1 MTDETILK
9 LLWEAKHE
17 RPFSQI
23 SINKIKDLNHEHHN
37 QAKRLLH
44 DFADQPICPVRGLRI
59 TRVASSVFK
68 LIKTDAKIKPSELP
82 KGKPLLNQKESLT
95 DDFMPT
101 VPSELKA
108 LRQWVVWREE
118 KRDGKPTKVPY
129 QISGD
134 YAQANNSNTWT
145 DFNTVMQHRERF
157 AGVGFVFCESDSY
170 CGIDLDDCIDEN
182 GNIKPWAQEI
192 VEKLKS
198 AAYGEVSP
206 SGKGIKFWTKGKI
219 PTNAGHKVFMGAEG
233 QEVKSSEADGA
244 IEIYDHGR
252 YFTVTGHGIGTE
264 HRRGKIQNG
273 QMVVNWLYE
282 NYFSKP
288 KPAKETVPRAVFT
301 SKLSTMEVIEK
312 IRSSRQAAKF
322 NTLMAGNTTGY
333 GSQSE
338 ADMALCGVIA
348 FWTQDSNIIDAI
360 FRQSRLMRRKW
371 DERHRADSATYGQM
385 TIEKALDELGEV
397 YTPSNTPVRTWTSPK
412 RKPWTKPQPRRWI

>member
-1 MTDETILK
+1 MDTEYWEGLQARRLK
-9 LLWEAKHE
+9 QPRHNRKEQGKGLPLIDKNEGLTGEICAGAKQHQE
-17 RPFSQI
+17 FYP
-23 SINKIKDLNHEHHN
+23 
-37 QAKRLLH
+37 A
-44 DFADQPICPVRGLRI
+44 
-59 TRVASSVFK
+59 
-68 LIKTDAKIKPSELP
+68 
-82 KGKPLLNQKESLT
+82 
-95 DDFMPT
+95 
-101 VPSELKA
+101 VPAELKA
-108 LRQWVVWREE
+108 LRQWVLWQEE
-118 KRDGKPTKVPY
+118 HRDGKPTKIPY
-129 QISGD
+129 QLSRRK
-134 YAQANNSNTWT
+134 AQSNNPQTWT
-145 DFNTVMQHRERF
+145 DYQSVCKHQRI
-157 AGVGFVFCESDSY
+157 GFVFSEQDPY
-170 CGIDLDDCIDEN
+170 TGIDLDDCIDEN